1 LPESAASSVDGGLLV
16 GADIYKNF
24 GALTVLD
31 GVNFTLAAAGAV
43 GIVGPNG
50 AGKTTLLNVLA
61 GAYPPSA
68 GSIYFKGA
76 DVTGF
81 AAAQRCRLGIAR
93 SHQIPRPFG
102 GMTVFEN
109 CVVAATTGASLGGER
124 AYQRCVEALDLCQ
137 MLDIANRRAETLGL
151 LDRKRLELA
160 RALATD
166 PQVLL
171 LDEIGGG
178 LTDEE
183 ANSLV
188 ETIQLLRSRGLA
200 IVWIEHIVHV
210 LIRVVDRLICMD
222 AGRIIADGKPEEV
235 IADAAVIDAYIGGRG
250 AA

>member
-1 LPESAASSVDGGLLV
+1 MQETAASSVDSGLLV
-16 GADIYKNF
+16 GANVHKRF

-31 GVNFTLAAAGAV
+31 GVNFTLAADEAV

-61 GAYPPSA
+61 GAYRPSA
-68 GSIYFKGA
+68 GSIYFNRA
-76 DVTGF
+76 DVTSF
-81 AAAQRCRLGIAR
+81 DAAQRCRLGIAR

-109 CVVAATTGASLGGER
+109 CLVAATTGGRVSGQL
-124 AYQRCVEALDLCQ
+124 AYQRCFDAIELCQ
-137 MLDIANRRAETLGL
+137 MLHVANRRAETLGL

-160 RALATD
+160 RALATK
-166 PQVLL
+166 PRILL

-188 ETIQLLRSRGLA
+188 ETIQVLRGRGLA

-210 LIRVVDRLICMD
+210 LVRVVERLVCMN
-222 AGRIIADGKPEEV
+222 AGRIIADGKPEAV
-235 IADAAVIDAYIGGRG
+235 IADAAVIDAYIGSK
-250 AA
+250 AVP